1 MHSVVHVCQNM
12 VYNPEYR
19 LLNHL
24 FQNYST
30 NARPV
35 SNVQDVVTVY
45 AGISLS
51 QILSLDETTQVLYTI
66 GWINMLWIDQSLKW
80 NASQF
85 DGVSSILVDYDKAWR
100 PDLAIYNTADELFP
114 DSYLKPSKLRVYD
127 TGHVYFSPGGVF
139 ATSCPMNVTYYPYD
153 TQKCVI
159 ILSEWMAFS
168 TEVKL
173 EPFHTLFNVN
183 YTFPNG
189 EWIISGT
196 KVEKQPFT
204 MESARPGDREKDA
217 DSLNFILYL
226 KRNPDYITQNI
237 IFPAYLTSGLSIVT
251 FLIPP
256 SSGERVSV
264 SLSVLVAFTVFM
276 LITFQSIPRTSTL
289 PLLTI
294 YLALQL
300 THIAFTVVFSAVVV
314 NLYNRKVRKMNW
326 FFARFI
332 SVHDRNYC
340 RERIRPNGVSDMLEN
355 KRQTDGC
362 SWKVVKKDGKKTNNA
377 VDIKDTDE
385 CQWQTIA
392 MILNWY
398 FLVFYLISN
407 LITFLYFWVKVE
419 DHL

>member
-1 MHSVVHVCQNM
+1 M

-24 FQNYST
+24 FENYST

-66 GWINMLWIDQSLKW
+66 GWINLLWMDQSLKW

-85 DGVSSILVDYDKAWR
+85 DGVSSILVDYHKAWR
-100 PDLAIYNTADELFP
+100 PDLAIYNTADELFS

-139 ATSCPMNVTYYPYD
+139 VTSCPMNVTYYPYD

-159 ILSEWMAFS
+159 TLSEWMAFS
-168 TEVKL
+168 TEVML
-173 EPFHTLFNVN
+173 QPFHTRFNVN

-189 EWIISGT
+189 EWIISDT

-204 MESARPGDREKDA
+204 MESARPGDREQDA

-300 THIAFTVVFSAVVV
+300 SHIAFTVVFSAVVV

-326 FFARFI
+326 IFAKII
-332 SVHDRNYC
+332 SVHDRTYC

-355 KRQTDGC
+355 KRQRDGC
-362 SWKVVKKDGKKTNNA
+362 SWKVVEKEGEKTNNA

-385 CQWQTIA
+385 CQCQTIA

-407 LITFLYFWVKVE
+407 LITFLFFWVKVE
-419 DHL
+419 DHV